1 MDNPVPALPS
11 ATVVMLR
18 EGDEAPE
25 LLLVKRRAGD
35 AFGDSYAFPG
45 GVVDHDESDAHGLID
60 GRAAAEAARILDIP
74 EDALDYYS
82 AAIREL
88 FEETGILLARTSNG
102 EWANASEELQE
113 LRIEV
118 DKGRLRWSQ
127 FLETRGLRIA
137 CDALHYFAYWQ
148 TPLDQHKRWSTRF
161 FFAETPAGQDA
172 SHDGSEVT
180 DIRWL
185 TAAQALAAARDRS
198 MKFPLPTIRNLKNMQ
213 HYTSVDGLLAWAD
226 ERRREGIIKLRPIFI
241 EVDGRS
247 KWVVWGDEGYPFDEP
262 Q

>member
-11 ATVVMLR
+11 ATVVLVR
-18 EGDEAPE
+18 ECDGPPE
-25 LLLVKRRAGD
+25 LLMVKRRAGD

-60 GRAAAEAARILDIP
+60 GLTTTQADTVLDLP
-74 EDALDYYS
+74 EEGLDYYS

-88 FEETGILLARTSNG
+88 FEETGILLARSSDG
-102 EWANASEELQE
+102 EWAHVSDE
-113 LRIEV
+113 LRTMRVEV
-118 DKGRLRWSQ
+118 DKGRLRWSA
-127 FLETRGLRIA
+127 FLEQRGLRVA

-161 FFAETPAGQDA
+161 FLARTPAGQTA

-185 TAAQALAAARDRS
+185 TAAQALDGARNRT
-198 MKFPLPTIRNLKNMQ
+198 MKLPQPTLRNLRNMQ
-213 HYTSVDGLLAWAD
+213 HCNSVDELLAWAD
-226 ERRREGIIKLRPIFI
+226 EQRREGIVKLRPILV
-241 EVDGRS
+241 ERNGKPR
-247 KWVVWGDEGYPFDEP
+247 WVVWGDEGYPFDEP